1 MLVVSI
7 PQYVQGL
14 TNAKIDLTT
23 TDEETLYTAP
33 SNADFNQSV
42 INSIIV
48 ANDSGSASTIT
59 ITLTGDGLNGA
70 GSVTSHA
77 FTLFQ
82 VKSIDANTT
91 VELLTKDLILNAGEI
106 IKVTAANADSLHV
119 IASIQ
124 EFAVTRTPQVDL

>member
-7 PQYVQGL
+7 PQFVQGL

-23 TDEETLYTAP
+23 TDAEILYTAP

-48 ANDSGSASTIT
+48 ANDSGSSSTIT
-59 ITLTGDGLNGA
+59 VTLTGNGLSGTGA
-70 GSVTSHA
+70 VTSHA

-82 VKSIDANTT
+82 VKSIAANTT
-91 VELLTKDLILNAGEI
+91 VELLTRDLILNAGEI
-106 IKVTAANADSLHV
+106 IKVTAANVDRLHV
-119 IASIQ
+119 VASIQ
-124 EFAVTRTPQVDL
+124 EFASHRTPQSAL

>member
-70 GSVTSHA
+70 GAVTSHV
-77 FTLFQ
+77 FTLFK

-91 VELLTKDLILNAGEI
+91 VELLTRDLILNAGEI
-106 IKVTAANADSLHV
+106 IKVTAANADRLHV

-124 EFAVTRTPQVDL
+124 EFAVTRTPQTAL